1 MVLWFDS
8 ACSAAQEEAKSQ
20 RHWVRVQAAR
30 HHRTLPDSR
39 ILPVPVSAS
48 ALFPPAALLTAIAV
62 RKTPDSGT
70 KPDQPDRRRSVSNF
84 LARRGRGLR
93 SWSITFPGF
102 SVRGRRRRPWH
113 RTDFHPP
120 VLGPGFCIHI
130 GYCRVVRAE
139 GSGEYP
145 VVKQAQFCQRAGN
158 CKCPLGRKAPVILV
172 TVARV
177 HGQVVGESAHHQQLI
192 VL

>member
-1 MVLWFDS
+1 MVLRFDS
-8 ACSAAQEEAKSQ
+8 ACSAAQKEANSE

-48 ALFPPAALLTAIAV
+48 ALFPPAAPLSAIAV

-70 KPDQPDRRRSVSNF
+70 KPDQSDRRRSVSNF
-84 LARRGRGLR
+84 LARRGRGLG
-93 SWSITFPGF
+93 SWSITFFGS
-102 SVRGRRRRPWH
+102 SVSGRRRRPWH

-120 VLGPGFCIHI
+120 VLGPGFGIDV

-139 GSGEYP
+139 GGGEYP
-145 VVKQAQFCQRAGN
+145 VVGQAQFRQRAGN
-158 CKCPLGRKAPVILV
+158 GKCPLG
-172 TVARV
+172 
-177 HGQVVGESAHHQQLI
+177 
-192 VL
+192 